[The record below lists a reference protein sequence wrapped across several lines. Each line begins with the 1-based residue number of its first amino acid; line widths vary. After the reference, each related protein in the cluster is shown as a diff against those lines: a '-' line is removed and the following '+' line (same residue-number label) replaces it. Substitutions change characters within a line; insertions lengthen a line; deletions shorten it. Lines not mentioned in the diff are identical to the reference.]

1 MRTGVANLPLHYGT
15 APPWLFERMT
25 KLSRE
30 ITIFVVTKFG
40 PEEFIKR
47 LSHPVWF
54 QSLGCVLGFDWHS
67 SGLTTTTCGA
77 IKEGLKGLEKDLGV
91 YVCGGKGRASRKT
104 PEEIQKKSND
114 SNHRTKIVDKLV
126 YASRISAKVDNTAL
140 QDGYQLYHHN
150 FFFTLR
156 KGEGK
161 AIWTVVQ
168 QGMNTENRMARR
180 YHWFSEEVEDF
191 VEEPESAVC
200 CDKKGKPLNLVAK
213 KSFDSRKA
221 IAFLSGEKPEKNLKN
236 LKKIVFSL
244 NLPQRHQILAKDLK
258 KDYLSRIFL
267 KTYQLQPE
275 KFEDLLMT
283 RGVGPKTL
291 RALTLLAEVLY
302 GVEPSYKDPVRYSF
316 AHGGK
321 DGIPYPVDR
330 EIYDESINILEEAI
344 RRAKISL
351 REKDGAFRRLNL
363 L

>member
-1 MRTGVANLPLHYGT
+1 MKTGVANLPLHFGQ
-15 APPWLFERMT
+15 APSWLFSRMT

-30 ITIFVVTKFG
+30 ISIFVVIKFG

-91 YVCGGKGRASRKT
+91 FVCGGKGATSRKT
-104 PEEIQKKSND
+104 PEEIQKKCDD
-114 SNHRTKIVDKLV
+114 SNHRTKLI
-126 YASRISAKVDNTAL
+126 YASKISAKVDNTAL

-150 FFFTLR
+150 FFFTR
-156 KGEGK
+156 DGK
-161 AIWTVVQ
+161 WTVVQ
-168 QGMNTENRMARR
+168 QGMNTNNHMARR
-180 YHWFSEEVEDF
+180 YHWFSEEVKDF
-191 VEEPESAVC
+191 VEEPESAIC

-213 KSFDSRKA
+213 ESNQSRKA
-221 IAFLSGEKPEKNLKN
+221 TAFLAGQKPEKNLKN

-244 NLPQRHQILAKDLK
+244 NLPLRHQILAKDLK

-267 KTYQLQPE
+267 KTYQERPE
-275 KFEDLLMT
+275 NFENLLMIK
-283 RGVGPKTL
+283 GVGPKTL

-302 GVEPSYKDPVRYSF
+302 GIKPSYQDPVRYSF

-330 EIYDESINILEEAI
+330 KIYDQSINILEEAI
-344 RRAKISL
+344 RNAKVSP
-351 REKDGAFRRLNL
+351 REKDGAFRRLNHL
-363 L
+363 